1 MSTLERELQLSP
13 KEAFYY
19 QFFKRIIESHSFETG
34 VRSLVFDNLTEFHE
48 GSNINSIRKFHIMP
62 EIIMAFLFRNF
73 MTLSKSFNIPTV
85 NCYYVEPDE
94 DSKIDDAKVFIS
106 CEGLGE
112 PIFFYLA
119 VVWSLSAISI
129 FLIYLYGYFLHR
141 NIIAGCASI
150 VYYFCVHEVATD
162 IHNTPMHR
170 HNFALPFIIW
180 QTFYLNLYIDRHQ
193 NGKDRRHQ
201 RNYGMVS
208 ECGCLCDFL

>member
-1 MSTLERELQLSP
+1 
-13 KEAFYY
+13 
-19 QFFKRIIESHSFETG
+19 
-34 VRSLVFDNLTEFHE
+34 
-48 GSNINSIRKFHIMP
+48 MP

-208 ECGCLCDFL
+208 ECLCVCVIFYNELLAEKN